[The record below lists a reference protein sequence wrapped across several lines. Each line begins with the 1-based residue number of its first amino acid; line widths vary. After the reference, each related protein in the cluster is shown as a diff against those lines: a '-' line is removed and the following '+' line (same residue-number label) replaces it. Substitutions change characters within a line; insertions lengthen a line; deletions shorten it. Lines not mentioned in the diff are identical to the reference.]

1 MQQNCCDTQ
10 MKPDVSQK
18 KEIIMKRIF
27 CFIAMMVFT
36 NLFVPAASLAQNTDQ
51 SAEISDALTKVDIN
65 SADAATLALALD
77 GIGMAKAQEI
87 VAYRE
92 LNGDFESV
100 EELADVKGIGDATIA
115 KNRDKIIVVVKEQAA
130 L

>member
-1 MQQNCCDTQ
+1 
-10 MKPDVSQK
+10 
-18 KEIIMKRIF
+18 MKRIF

-36 NLFVPAASLAQNTDQ
+36 NLFVPAGSLAQNTDQ

-100 EELADVKGIGDATIA
+100 EDLADVKGIGDATIA

>member
-1 MQQNCCDTQ
+1 
-10 MKPDVSQK
+10 
-18 KEIIMKRIF
+18 MKRIF
-27 CFIAMMVFT
+27 CFIAMMV
-36 NLFVPAASLAQNTDQ
+36 LSGLLVPAAALAQNSDQ

-92 LNGDFESV
+92 LNGDFESID
-100 EELADVKGIGDATIA
+100 ELADVKGIGDATIA

>member
-1 MQQNCCDTQ
+1 MQQSCCDTQ
-10 MKPDVSQK
+10 MKPDVSLK

-27 CFIAMMVFT
+27 CFIAMMV
-36 NLFVPAASLAQNTDQ
+36 LSGLLVPAAALAQNSDQ

-92 LNGDFESV
+92 LNGDFESID
-100 EELADVKGIGDATIA
+100 ELADVKGIGDATIA